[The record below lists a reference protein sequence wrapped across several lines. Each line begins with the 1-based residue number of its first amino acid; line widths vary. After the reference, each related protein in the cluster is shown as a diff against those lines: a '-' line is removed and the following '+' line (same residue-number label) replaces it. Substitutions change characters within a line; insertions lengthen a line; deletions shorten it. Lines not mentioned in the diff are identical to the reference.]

1 MRKIRL
7 EEKENIKCSNKVIL
21 LDKPCYTFFSL
32 KENGDFLPF
41 VKKGDYVYQE
51 EKIAFKKGDHFPIF
65 SSISGVVESV
75 DVDRIIIHN
84 DFKNR
89 VREHNIVEYSLNKY
103 TKAEISDTLFHLG
116 VVNGGRN
123 EKEPYEILSKAIIH
137 KTLIIN
143 ALQQEAYVY
152 LQTFLLKI
160 ERKELLEL
168 IEAFIEIYNFEE
180 VLIIIPKNQELL
192 LEEWKTCIKD
202 TRIKMI
208 ELEEYYALSNTKEL
222 VRAVKRTTF
231 KNDPI
236 EKGIIIFNVSTMLAI
251 YGALKYRRPQ
261 IKTMIQFT
269 GNMWKNNCYMEVR
282 IGTSLQEAMAQLS
295 FKRAK
300 EVLLLEGGIV
310 DGKIIVMEDYIVD
323 AKTLVLT
330 AWKVTKEVK
339 QESCIRCGK
348 CIKACPMNLHP
359 VLIME
364 AISKKKNLNRFG
376 LERCIDCGLCNYVCP
391 SNIDIYK
398 KLKEAKEK
406 SR

>member
-1 MRKIRL
+1 
-7 EEKENIKCSNKVIL
+7 
-21 LDKPCYTFFSL
+21 
-32 KENGDFLPF
+32 
-41 VKKGDYVYQE
+41 
-51 EKIAFKKGDHFPIF
+51 
-65 SSISGVVESV
+65 
-75 DVDRIIIHN
+75 
-84 DFKNR
+84 
-89 VREHNIVEYSLNKY
+89 
-103 TKAEISDTLFHLG
+103 
-116 VVNGGRN
+116 
-123 EKEPYEILSKAIIH
+123 
-137 KTLIIN
+137 
-143 ALQQEAYVY
+143 
-152 LQTFLLKI
+152 
-160 ERKELLEL
+160 
-168 IEAFIEIYNFEE
+168 
-180 VLIIIPKNQELL
+180 
-192 LEEWKTCIKD
+192 
-202 TRIKMI
+202 
-208 ELEEYYALSNTKEL
+208 
-222 VRAVKRTTF
+222 
-231 KNDPI
+231 
-236 EKGIIIFNVSTMLAI
+236 
-251 YGALKYRRPQ
+251 
-261 IKTMIQFT
+261 
-269 GNMWKNNCYMEVR
+269 MEVR

-310 DGKIIVMEDYIVD
+310 DGKIIVMENYIVD